1 MKMLHLAA
9 FALAM
14 IGALNWGLV
23 GLLDI
28 NLVSQVLGETGLEQI
43 VYILVGISAV
53 YLLATHQSDCKVCKG
68 K

>member
-1 MKMLHLAA
+1 MLHIAA

-14 IGALNWGLV
+14 VGALNWGLV

-43 VYILVGISAV
+43 VYILVGVSAV
-53 YLLATHQSDCKVCKG
+53 YLLATHQNDCKACKG